1 MLKLTSLALGLL
13 TLISI
18 VPSAQAFPVVIG
30 DTRNSQP
37 EVKVIIN
44 PQVKTENRRDDYRT
58 ESRRD
63 NNYNYR
69 LDAERR
75 RQIEIAREREARE
88 RWEAKHRRHGYYSQ
102 KPSYSSTYHSEHN
115 EHREDRGGYYNSRDR
130 H

>member
-18 VPSAQAFPVVIG
+18 APSAQAFPIVIG

-44 PQVKTENRRDDYRT
+44 PQVKTESRRDNDYRT

-63 NNYNYR
+63 DKYNYR
-69 LDAERR
+69 FNAERR

-88 RWEAKHRRHGYYSQ
+88 RWEARQRRHNGYYSQ
-102 KPSYSSTYHSEHN
+102 KSSYGSTYHSEHN
-115 EHREDRGGYYNSRDR
+115 DRR
-130 H
+130 

>member
-18 VPSAQAFPVVIG
+18 VPSAQAFPIVIG

-44 PQVKTENRRDDYRT
+44 PQVRT

-63 NNYNYR
+63 DKYNYR

-75 RQIEIAREREARE
+75 RQIEIAREREARA
-88 RWEAKHRRHGYYSQ
+88 RWEAKHRHHGYYSQ
-102 KPSYSSTYHSEHN
+102 KPSYGSTYHSEHN
-115 EHREDRGGYYNSRDR
+115 EHREDRGGYYNNRDR